1 MSYYSWMIT
10 WVNNVN
16 NFQIAQVQPQLS
28 ICLIF
33 CLTLLI
39 TVLLKKKK
47 ACSWTKMH
55 IELVFKQ

>member
-10 WVNNVN
+10 QVKNVN

-28 ICLIF
+28 ISLIF

-39 TVLLKKKK
+39 TVLLNKKE

-55 IELVFKQ
+55 MELVCKQ